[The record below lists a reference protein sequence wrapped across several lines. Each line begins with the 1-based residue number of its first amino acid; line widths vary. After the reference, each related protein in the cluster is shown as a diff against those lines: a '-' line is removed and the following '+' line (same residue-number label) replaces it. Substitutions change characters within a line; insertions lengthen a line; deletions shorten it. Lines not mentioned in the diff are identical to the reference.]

1 MNTIKVAAVQM
12 NALKDDLDHNLEVH
26 IDFTQKAADA
36 GCSLV
41 LFPELSVS
49 SHYGDPE
56 AVKFAEEA
64 DRGRSFSL
72 MSDLAKKHGMFICY
86 GFCEK
91 AHGTHYNSQAVMGP
105 KGMIGVQRKLHAS
118 SDEYLVYRMGRSIE
132 TFDLG
137 FCRAGL
143 LICYDSAFSEAWRV
157 LALRGVEL
165 IMQPNAGRI
174 GKGVELS
181 EKEQLDRL
189 REKRKSPPGQLCTG
203 ATENGVFVLNCGQV
217 GYNGHSTHG
226 GGAIAIDPYG
236 EVIERA
242 EPTTSDTFITAEL
255 DLEKL
260 EQVRR
265 GKNFVLKCRRPELYG
280 ELCAMI

>member
-12 NALKDDLDHNLEVH
+12 NALKDDLDHNLDVH
-26 IDFTQKAADA
+26 VHFTLAAADA

-64 DRGRSFSL
+64 ASGRTFTL
-72 MSDLAKKHGMFICY
+72 MSDLAKKHGIFICY

-91 AHGTHYNSQAVMGP
+91 AHGTHYNSQAIMGP
-105 KGMIGVQRKLHAS
+105 KGLIGVQRKLHAS
-118 SDEYLVYRMGRSIE
+118 SDEYLVYRMGRTIE

-157 LALRGVEL
+157 LALRGVDL

-174 GKGVELS
+174 GKGVKLS
-181 EKEQLDRL
+181 EQEHLDRL
-189 REKRKSPPGQLCTG
+189 REKMKVPPGQLCSG
-203 ATENGVFVLNCGQV
+203 AAENGVFVLNCGQA

-226 GGAIAIDPYG
+226 GGAIAIDPHG
-236 EVIERA
+236 EVLARA

-255 DLEKL
+255 DLARL
-260 EQVRR
+260 EEVRR

>member
-1 MNTIKVAAVQM
+1 MNTIRVAAVQM
-12 NALKDDLDHNLEVH
+12 NALKDDLDHNLDVH
-26 IDFTQKAADA
+26 VHFTQVAADA

-49 SHYGDPE
+49 AHYGDPE

-64 DRGRSFSL
+64 ERGRTFSL
-72 MSDLAKKHGMFICY
+72 MSDLAKKHGIVICY
-86 GFCEK
+86 GFCET
-91 AHGTHYNSQAVMGP
+91 AHGTHYNSQAVIGP

-118 SDEYLVYRMGRSIE
+118 SDEYLVYRMGRTFE
-132 TFDLG
+132 TFDLD

-157 LALRGVEL
+157 LALRGIDL
-165 IMQPNAGRI
+165 ILQPNAARI
-174 GKGVELS
+174 GKGVELT
-181 EKEQLDRL
+181 EKDQLERM
-189 REKRKSPPGQLCTG
+189 REKAKIPPGRLCSG
-203 ATENGVFVLNCGQV
+203 AAGNGVFLLNCGQV

-226 GGAIAIDPYG
+226 GGAVAIDPYG
-236 EVIERA
+236 EVLARV
-242 EPTTSDTFITAEL
+242 EPTTSDACITADL